1 MEPTILNPAYTI
13 INLLL
18 WLFFLFFF
26 LTPILRRHALNK
38 ARETLIRMLEE
49 KLQSRVITLI
59 HRQESVGFFGIPIIR
74 YINIEDSEQV
84 LRAIRLTPP
93 EMPIVLI
100 IHTPGG
106 LALASTQ
113 IANALV
119 KHKGPVRVIIPHYAM
134 SGGTLIALAADE
146 IIMDPNAVLGP
157 VDPQLQGIPAAS
169 VIKVLEK
176 KELKDIDDQT
186 IIMADIAEKAIKQ
199 MVSYVKWLLTEN
211 GMDEEKAERIALELA
226 TGKYTHDFPLGVEK
240 LRELGL
246 NISTDVPEEVYQLM
260 DLYPQPMG
268 TQVPSVQYIPVPY
281 RTRENT

>member
-1 MEPTILNPAYTI
+1 MEPAMLNPAYAI

-18 WLFFLFFF
+18 WFFFLFFF
-26 LTPILRRHALNK
+26 LTPILRRYALNK
-38 ARETLIRMLEE
+38 ARETLIRMIEQRR
-49 KLQSRVITLI
+49 KSRVITLI
-59 HRQESVGFFGIPIIR
+59 HRQESVGFFGIPLIR

-93 EMPIVLI
+93 DMPIDLI

-169 VIKVLEK
+169 IIKVLEK
-176 KELKDIDDQT
+176 KELKDVDDQT
-186 IIMADIAEKAIKQ
+186 IIMADVAEKAIEQ
-199 MVSYVKWLLTEN
+199 MVNYVKWLLMEN
-211 GMDEEKAERIALELA
+211 GMDREKAERIALELA

-246 NISTDVPEEVYQLM
+246 NISTEIPEEVYQLM

-268 TQVPSVQYIPVPY
+268 AQVPSVQYIPIPY
-281 RTRENT
+281 GTRQSS

>member
-1 MEPTILNPAYTI
+1 MEPGVLNPAYSI

-18 WLFFLFFF
+18 WFIFLFFF
-26 LTPILRRHALNK
+26 LIPILRRYVLNK
-38 ARETLIRMLEE
+38 ARETLIRALEE
-49 KLQSRVITLI
+49 RMQSRVITLI

-74 YINIEDSEQV
+74 YISIEDSEQV

-113 IANALV
+113 VANALV

-146 IIMDPNAVLGP
+146 IVMDPNAVLGP

-246 NISTDVPEEVYQLM
+246 NISTEVPEEVYQLM

-268 TQVPSVQYIPVPY
+268 AQVPSVQYIPVPY
-281 RTRENT
+281 RTRENN

>member
-1 MEPTILNPAYTI
+1 MEPTILNPAYAI
-13 INLLL
+13 INLLF

-26 LTPILRRHALNK
+26 LIPILRRHALNK

>member
-1 MEPTILNPAYTI
+1 MLNPAYAI

-18 WLFFLFFF
+18 WFFFLFFF
-26 LTPILRRHALNK
+26 LTPILRRYALNK
-38 ARETLIRMLEE
+38 ARETLIRMIEQRR
-49 KLQSRVITLI
+49 KSRVITLI
-59 HRQESVGFFGIPIIR
+59 HRQESVGFFGIPLIR

-93 EMPIVLI
+93 DMPIDLI

-169 VIKVLEK
+169 IIKVLEK
-176 KELKDIDDQT
+176 KELKDVDDQT
-186 IIMADIAEKAIKQ
+186 IIMADVAEKAIEQ
-199 MVSYVKWLLTEN
+199 MVNYVKWLLMEN
-211 GMDEEKAERIALELA
+211 GMDREKAERIALELA

-246 NISTDVPEEVYQLM
+246 NISTEIPEEVYQLM

-268 TQVPSVQYIPVPY
+268 AQVPSVQYIPIPY
-281 RTRENT
+281 GTRQSS